1 MGCNDLKPPSPPT
14 LESLPKN
21 VNLPAGV
28 SLDKVKSMASGKGL
42 SDAMN
47 NVGGLIGDNLKKLG
61 NALNPASIA
70 DRIGSAVES
79 IAGGIADRVNA
90 AVDGLSNLKDQL
102 KAVDPSATLEGLPGS
117 PDDIKSSIKGK
128 IKGALDFGNIQ
139 GSLSLG
145 KCEEQFTKQAGE
157 VNKQLKNDVKDAA
170 KKIPG
175 KDKIKM
181 AKDAKFKQEKEK
193 EIVDQ
198 VKQKTANDAQQQA
211 AKPDKESRTAQDKI
225 QSETLKTEK
234 NTVKRVGKA
243 YMDYMLVG
251 PAEGWE
257 LYNPYSES
265 EDTADSAFRKANVES
280 TIIRNIETYR
290 PTKYYECTLPICM
303 NSSIKNVDW
312 EDNSVRMYKVYKN
325 FRPATEELTAKWE
338 EYLVNNSSKTTTLY
352 LLYID
357 TRVVNYEFDVKSVA
371 RVPSREVWMDEDGN
385 ITGPSHKLVDIINDN
400 VTVRANIKLF
410 YTIPAGVDSIYKN
423 DDVNWDYMESTGD
436 YTFGFSHKDTE
447 SAYKTAASRAL
458 NHLPWSAEFLNIY
471 TRNEDI

>member
-157 VNKQLKNDVKDAA
+157 VNKQLKND
-170 KKIPG
+170 
-175 KDKIKM
+175 
-181 AKDAKFKQEKEK
+181 
-193 EIVDQ
+193 
-198 VKQKTANDAQQQA
+198 
-211 AKPDKESRTAQDKI
+211 
-225 QSETLKTEK
+225 
-234 NTVKRVGKA
+234 
-243 YMDYMLVG
+243 
-251 PAEGWE
+251 
-257 LYNPYSES
+257 
-265 EDTADSAFRKANVES
+265 
-280 TIIRNIETYR
+280 
-290 PTKYYECTLPICM
+290 
-303 NSSIKNVDW
+303 
-312 EDNSVRMYKVYKN
+312 
-325 FRPATEELTAKWE
+325 
-338 EYLVNNSSKTTTLY
+338 NNY
-352 LLYID
+352 LL
-357 TRVVNYEFDVKSVA
+357 
-371 RVPSREVWMDEDGN
+371 M
-385 ITGPSHKLVDIINDN
+385 
-400 VTVRANIKLF
+400 
-410 YTIPAGVDSIYKN
+410 
-423 DDVNWDYMESTGD
+423 
-436 YTFGFSHKDTE
+436 
-447 SAYKTAASRAL
+447 
-458 NHLPWSAEFLNIY
+458 
-471 TRNEDI
+471 